1 MPRIKL
7 IDKMRTSPS
16 RNINKITALNTLN
29 RKNMGFS
36 NFNDRIYDVEIEYNL
51 GESGL
56 EYW

>member
-7 IDKMRTSPS
+7 IDEMRISPS

-29 RKNMGFS
+29 KRNMEFS
-36 NFNDRIYDVEIEYNL
+36 NFNDRIYDVEVEYNL

-56 EYW
+56 KYW

>member
-1 MPRIKL
+1 
-7 IDKMRTSPS
+7 MRTSPS

>member
-1 MPRIKL
+1 
-7 IDKMRTSPS
+7 MRTSPS
-16 RNINKITALNTLN
+16 RNINEITALNTLS
-29 RKNMGFS
+29 RRNMEFS

>member
-7 IDKMRTSPS
+7 IDKMRTSLS
-16 RNINKITALNTLN
+16 RNVNEITALNAFN
-29 RKNMGFS
+29 RRNMGFS

-51 GESGL
+51 GKSGL